1 MGRIPCGRNVTGND
15 MPRARKYAND
25 AERVAAYRARHQLVT
40 LSVDVPA
47 EIVAGIE
54 EYMRFKNL
62 TKAAVIAK
70 LVRTQLLRKR

>member
-1 MGRIPCGRNVTGND
+1 
-15 MPRARKYAND
+15 MPRARKYEND
-25 AERVAAYRARHQLVT
+25 AARVAAHRARHQLVT

-62 TKAAVIAK
+62 TKAAVITK
-70 LVRTQLLRKR
+70 LVKTQLLRKR

>member
-1 MGRIPCGRNVTGND
+1 
-15 MPRARKYAND
+15 MPRPKKYATD
-25 AERVAAYRARHQLVT
+25 AERVAAYRARHDLVT

-47 EIVAGIE
+47 ELVAGLE

-70 LVRTQLLRKR
+70 LIRSQLLRKR